1 MGTNYNTENISL
13 TEAYPPTFFSR
24 PKSITTFVGKAAKF
38 LCTVTG
44 TPVIETIWQKD
55 GMALSPSPTCKISDV
70 DNKHILELSNLTV
83 HDKGVYSC
91 KASNKFGAD
100 TCQAELDI
108 IDKPHFIKEL
118 EPVQSAINKKIRLE
132 GQVDEDRKVTITW
145 SKNGQKLPPGK
156 DYKIY
161 FEDKIASLEIPL
173 AKLKDSGTYVCTAS
187 NEAGSSSTSAT
198 VTVRGKKCVNNVS
211 LPSLQGCLS
220 RQIIDTLQLAHF
232 VMKMI
237 SSQQLF
243 WFGEIVKLFI
253 FFSLFQN
260 SLTLVRFKL
269 SAINIACLKLLL
281 RTFELRQSL
290 NIFFHKIALC
300 LSRICLVLVLFIF
313 FLILFY
319 F

>member
-1 MGTNYNTENISL
+1 MGTKYNPENISL

-83 HDKGVYSC
+83 HDRGVYSC

-118 EPVQSAINKKIRLE
+118 EPVQSAINKKIHLE

-145 SKNGQKLPPGK
+145 SKNGQRLPPGK

-161 FEDKIASLEIPL
+161 FEDKIASLEISL

-198 VTVRGKKCVNNVS
+198 VTIRGKKCVSNVS
-211 LPSLQGCLS
+211 LPSMQGCLS
-220 RQIIDTLQLAHF
+220 RQIVHALQWAHF

-237 SSQQLF
+237 SSQQMF
-243 WFGEIVKLFI
+243 WFGEILNVFDFIFSVFSSIHLLLFI
-253 FFSLFQN
+253 SSCLP
-260 SLTLVRFKL
+260 LT
-269 SAINIACLKLLL
+269 
-281 RTFELRQSL
+281 
-290 NIFFHKIALC
+290 
-300 LSRICLVLVLFIF
+300 
-313 FLILFY
+313 
-319 F
+319 